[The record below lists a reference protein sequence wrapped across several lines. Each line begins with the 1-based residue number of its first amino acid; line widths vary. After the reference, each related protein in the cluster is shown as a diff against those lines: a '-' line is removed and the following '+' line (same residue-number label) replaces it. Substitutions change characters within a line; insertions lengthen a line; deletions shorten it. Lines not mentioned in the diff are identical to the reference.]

1 MTTDIGK
8 IKLSNNF
15 KNKLEGMLGGKL
27 GIKQHTKEKKKPKL
41 VVKKKRTSFVIDDNE
56 NEVEEIN
63 IIDKPITF
71 NENKSNQD
79 IKKPIVNTNVD
90 TNNDKLIKEKED
102 KNIATSANKKII
114 LNIQNVM
121 KSQVSDANTNKN
133 INNENIKY
141 FIFGISLTLNLML
154 VFQCFL
160 K

>member
-27 GIKQHTKEKKKPKL
+27 GIKQPKKEIKKPKL

-56 NEVEEIN
+56 NKVEEIN
-63 IIDKPITF
+63 IIDKPIIF

-79 IKKPIVNTNVD
+79 IKKPIVNTNID

-102 KNIATSANKKII
+102 KSMTTTANKKII

-121 KSQVSDANTNKN
+121 KSQVPHANTNK
-133 INNENIKY
+133 KY
-141 FIFGISLTLNLML
+141 
-154 VFQCFL
+154 
-160 K
+160 

>member
-1 MTTDIGK
+1 MSNEIGK

-27 GIKQHTKEKKKPKL
+27 GIKQPKKEIRKPKL
-41 VVKKKRTSFVIDDNE
+41 VVKKKRTSLVIDDNE
-56 NEVEEIN
+56 NKAEEIN
-63 IIDKPITF
+63 IIDKPIIF

-79 IKKPIVNTNVD
+79 IRKPIENIDNTN
-90 TNNDKLIKEKED
+90 NKNIRRNID
-102 KNIATSANKKII
+102 KNASTLGDKKII

-121 KSQVSDANTNKN
+121 KTPILDTNTN

-141 FIFGISLTLNLML
+141 FIFGMSLTLNLML
-154 VFQCFL
+154 MLQCFL